1 MKEKLKPGD
10 MVYIKGKEPK
20 PYEYLVIG
28 EEGLPTD
35 VGGLTLVARW
45 YRTDSLI
52 KAEYQVSDVDSFAL
66 KVDYKKLAETA
77 LKKASKK

>member
-10 MVYIKGKEPK
+10 MVYIKGQEAK

-35 VGGLTLVARW
+35 VGGMTLVARW

-52 KAEYQVSDVDSFAL
+52 KADRQVSDDDSFAL

-77 LKKASKK
+77 IKKASEK